1 MTVLCHLELC
11 DTPIETLVG
20 SFQVETFGLKTS
32 WAWGQAQASWGTVE
46 PSNTRSD
53 LRLTALLS
61 ITHVETANATSP
73 PAAFCPCKPI
83 HLLSANARR
92 PVPYCSQRDAVSQVT
107 RAGLQHFPAV
117 W

>member
-20 SFQVETFGLKTS
+20 SFLVETFGLKTA

-53 LRLTALLS
+53 LRPAHCTTLHNTCRNCECDIATSCVLS
-61 ITHVETANATSP
+61 I
-73 PAAFCPCKPI
+73 
-83 HLLSANARR
+83 
-92 PVPYCSQRDAVSQVT
+92 
-107 RAGLQHFPAV
+107 
-117 W
+117 